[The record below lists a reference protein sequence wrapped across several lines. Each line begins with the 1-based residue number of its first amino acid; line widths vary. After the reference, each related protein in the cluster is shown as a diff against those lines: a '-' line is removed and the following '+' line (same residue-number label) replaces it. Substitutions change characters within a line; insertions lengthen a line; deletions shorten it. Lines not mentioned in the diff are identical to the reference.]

1 MLALNI
7 TMGSKNL
14 EELLQISG
22 CKRNCRMTEYTARDM
37 GSTKGLYG
45 NDNTSSYVVLVMLDI
60 ILEKG
65 YFSPKFYALIPSDY
79 APTRDSH

>member
-1 MLALNI
+1 MLALNV
-7 TMGSKNL
+7 TMGSNNL

-45 NDNTSSYVVLVMLDI
+45 NDNTSSYVVLVMLEI
-60 ILEKG
+60 IVKKR
-65 YFSPKFYALIPSDY
+65 YFLPKFYKSMPSDY
-79 APTRDSH
+79 ASTRDSH